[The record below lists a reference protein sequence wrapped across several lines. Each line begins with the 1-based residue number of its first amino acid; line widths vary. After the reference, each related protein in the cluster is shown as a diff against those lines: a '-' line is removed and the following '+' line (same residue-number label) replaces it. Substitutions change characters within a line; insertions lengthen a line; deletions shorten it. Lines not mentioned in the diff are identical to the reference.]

1 MKKIN
6 RYEITLNTL
15 EPFRIGTSKDVMSAF
30 DNPVA
35 MIGGKVVVQGPT
47 LKGFLRN
54 KIEEYLIDNYSDNE
68 FMKPCIPSSEN
79 TLSSDEKILIK
90 NGKYR
95 PGGAC
100 KYSSEDSRNR
110 SSSICPVC
118 YFLGANGLN
127 GFVRVPYLYTE
138 SRPEELYSVRV
149 DRAKDT
155 VVDRTNRNYQIMAD
169 NVIFKGTLE
178 INTENSVSGW
188 TLGKA
193 RGIQD
198 NNKLDKWL
206 NENSK
211 KYNNNFTELTYKE
224 LIEEFIIEQI
234 QGENIIGGFKSKGCG
249 KVNIT
254 VNMALEQKQPHRAD
268 H

>member
-1 MKKIN
+1 MKNID
-6 RYEITLNTL
+6 RYEITLTTL

-54 KIEEYLIDNYSDNE
+54 KIEEYLIDNYGENDI
-68 FMKPCIPSSEN
+68 MKPCIPSSVN

-95 PGGAC
+95 PDGAC
-100 KYSSEDSRNR
+100 KYSSENIHGR

-118 YFLGANGLN
+118 YLLGANGLN

-138 SRPEELYSVRV
+138 NRPEELYSVRV

-169 NVIFKGTLE
+169 TVIFRGTLE
-178 INTENSVSGW
+178 ILTEDSINGW
-188 TLGKA
+188 ILGKA

-198 NNKLDKWL
+198 GNKLDEWL

-211 KYNNNFTELTYKE
+211 NSNKKFTELTHDE
-224 LIEEFIIEQI
+224 LIKEFIVKLIE
-234 QGENIIGGFKSKGCG
+234 GENIIGGFKSKGCG
-249 KVNIT
+249 KVKIA
-254 VNMALEQKQPHRAD
+254 MKKL
-268 H
+268 

>member
-1 MKKIN
+1 MKSTDK
-6 RYEITLNTL
+6 YKITLTTL

-54 KIEEYLIDNYSDNE
+54 RIEEYLIDNYSGNDL
-68 FMKPCIPSSEN
+68 MKPCIPSSEN
-79 TLSSDEKILIK
+79 TLSADEKKLIK
-90 NGKYR
+90 DAKYR
-95 PGGAC
+95 AGGAC

-110 SSSICPVC
+110 SGSICPVC

-155 VVDRTNRNYQIMAD
+155 VVDRTNRNYQIMSD
-169 NVIFKGTLE
+169 NVTFEGSLE
-178 INTENSVSGW
+178 ILTENSINGW
-188 TLGKA
+188 TLGRTRA
-193 RGIQD
+193 IQD
-198 NNKLDKWL
+198 SNKLDNWL
-206 NENSK
+206 NETSR
-211 KYNNNFTELTYKE
+211 KYNRKFADLTFDK
-224 LIEEFIIEQI
+224 LIEEFITEQLK
-234 QGENIIGGFKSKGCG
+234 GENIIGGFKSKGCG
-249 KVNIT
+249 KVKIT
-254 VNMALEQKQPHRAD
+254 VEKLND
-268 H
+268 SSN